1 MRENDVEN
9 EPMPTAAD
17 KAAAALDG
25 LERQLADAEAAR
37 SELIDRQGRLAMRM
51 HAGDATAGQAY
62 RGVAAERR
70 RLDETVDS
78 LTLAARAARAEQE
91 EAMASDLADAAA
103 ARAERIDTLLDLRQA
118 AIADA
123 ERALRLSLDRLE
135 RAHALA
141 EEIMDLRGPAR
152 DIRLSGVSLEPDRV
166 KSRVSAFANKTGLAR
181 WLHIDGRR
189 LPFLERDVPS
199 TLVEAEG
206 AAQERYRLTVGEDAA

>member
-78 LTLAARAARAEQE
+78 LTLAARAARTEQE

-189 LPFLERDVPS
+189 LPFLERDVPP